1 MPGEIKL
8 QSYSKKSFYYK
19 KLKAIGSKFFK
30 WWQIH
35 ITEYLLPIDII
46 YPINTKTYPFWQKS
60 HNILFKGSINY
71 YASDFIFWR
80 KKGMYWKPLGKMLV
94 NVNRLGG
101 KWRVIFLLVYCTHSN
116 RGNIAPKGVKKNLYL
131 LVYKEKD

>member
-8 QSYSKKSFYYK
+8 QSYSRRVFIIK
-19 KLKAIGSKFFK
+19 KLKAIGSKVFK

-35 ITEYLLPIDII
+35 ITEFLLSIDII
-46 YPINTKTYPFWQKS
+46 YPINTKMYPFWQKS
-60 HNILFKGSINY
+60 YNILFKGSMNY

-80 KKGMYWKPLGKMLV
+80 KNGMYWKPLGKMLV

-131 LVYKEKD
+131 SVYKEKD